1 MLNDSFSCRSTFFC
15 ILRDKNGYTIINGT
29 GNYYTEAQT
38 REQTRTDI
46 IVDYLGKQH
55 VYQTIHM
62 FFPLVYLPQYVV
74 LTYFNIFFECF
85 IVITEY
91 FDIMFL
97 GAITH

>member
-1 MLNDSFSCRSTFFC
+1 MTVSVVVQHFFC

-29 GNYYTEAQT
+29 GNYYTEAHP

-62 FFPLVYLPQYVV
+62 FFPLVYIPQYIVS
-74 LTYFNIFFECF
+74 TYFNIFFECF
-85 IVITEY
+85 IVIV
-91 FDIMFL
+91 DVCDFL
-97 GAITH
+97 